1 MLAAP
6 VIHCD
11 GHPVIIGSRRLGC
24 MALQGLPSALES
36 GSRLSTKACGGG
48 GAETSLQPGRGDSQV
63 EAGSGKILHPQS
75 STKEGSMHVSAG
87 DCSLA
92 LGQVAGQ
99 C

>member
-1 MLAAP
+1 MATALSSAADDWAVWP
-6 VIHCD
+6 
-11 GHPVIIGSRRLGC
+11 RRVSL
-24 MALQGLPSALES
+24 LHRES

-48 GAETSLQPGRGDSQV
+48 GAETNLQPGRGDSQV

-75 STKEGSMHVSAG
+75 PTKEGSMHVSAG

-92 LGQVAGQ
+92 LGQVVGQ